1 MSPKPVVYRERAKR
15 DIGEAKERYLS
26 EASAAVALRFL
37 DALELAFERM
47 AEHPS
52 SGSPRYASV
61 LGIPGLRA
69 WNVTGFPYVIFTV
82 EEEAA
87 VSVWRI
93 LHTSSDIAAWLQEP
107 EVD

>member
-1 MSPKPVVYRERAKR
+1 MSPKPVVYRQRARR
-15 DIGEAKERYLS
+15 DIDEAKERYLS

-61 LGIPGLRA
+61 LGIAGLRS
-69 WNVTGFPYVIFTV
+69 WNVTGFPYLVFAV
-82 EEEAA
+82 EEED
-87 VSVWRI
+87 VVNVWRV

-107 EVD
+107 